1 MTEPTVHDPAVA
13 DPMSDSKR
21 WRSKDVLWLV
31 LPAASGVV
39 AGVLWWLLA
48 PGGLNLVS
56 GNPDLANAA
65 NPDSW
70 LPRDLVLGALML
82 LAGCLTGVMLD
93 GKLQGDG
100 AGRRLAFALIGGA
113 LGALIAWLVGLLA
126 AQLLGPAPDPAL
138 GPGFGFTLRSYA
150 VLVLWPAAIAF
161 ITFVLALFGVLS
173 KKTVK

>member
-1 MTEPTVHDPAVA
+1 MPTVKPRRARDL
-13 DPMSDSKR
+13 
-21 WRSKDVLWLV
+21 LWLV
-31 LPAASGVV
+31 LPAAAGVV

-82 LAGCLTGVMLD
+82 LAGCATGVMLD
-93 GKLQGDG
+93 GKLQGEG
-100 AGRRLAFALIGGA
+100 SGRRLGFALAGGA
-113 LGALIAWLVGLLA
+113 LGAFIAWLVGLLT
-126 AQLLGPAPDPAL
+126 AQLFGPAPDPAL
-138 GPGFGFTLRSYA
+138 GPGFGFTLRSSA
-150 VLVLWPAAIAF
+150 VLVLWPAAVAF

-173 KKTVK
+173 KKPVK